1 MHNPVLKVWHS
12 GSQCMKHMK
21 QICLSEMDWSKSWP
35 ASNWSWFFGLI
46 HTVHIILLSLINFS
60 YCAQKKKKKKT
71 LSIMFEFLWCTMTN
85 HNYLWDNTS
94 GFHEISWSVMI
105 CINPLHKA
113 GFVSFSFWKSC
124 EENKT
129 SIPAGM
135 VLTFTQLGLT
145 FL

>member
-1 MHNPVLKVWHS
+1 
-12 GSQCMKHMK
+12 
-21 QICLSEMDWSKSWP
+21 
-35 ASNWSWFFGLI
+35 
-46 HTVHIILLSLINFS
+46 
-60 YCAQKKKKKKT
+60 
-71 LSIMFEFLWCTMTN
+71 MFEFLWSTMTN
-85 HNYLWDNTS
+85 NNYLWDNTL

-105 CINPLHKA
+105 CINPLHKE
-113 GFVSFSFWKSC
+113 GFVSFSSWKSC